1 MSKNIKNL
9 QQAAWEFATNFPSLP
24 ADDVA
29 EIRAQLVE
37 ALQTLDDHPE
47 QFMGVILSAGFKNV
61 DEDGDEGVKVIGM
74 IAGTTPALYACSLMS
89 REVSRE
95 VGDALEADGM
105 KSKLKMMSLADK
117 VAQLD
122 SAEGLRD
129 LLSGA
134 NCDCPSC
141 RAERA
146 EAEGTGTI
154 H

>member
-1 MSKNIKNL
+1 MSKNIENL
-9 QQAAWEFATNFPSLP
+9 QRTAWEFATNFPALP

-37 ALQTLDDHPE
+37 ALQTLDDRPE

-61 DEDGDEGVKVIGM
+61 DEDGDEGVKVVGM

-89 REVSRE
+89 REVSRD
-95 VGDALEADGM
+95 VGDSIESDALA
-105 KSKLKMMSLADK
+105 SKLRMMSLAEK
-117 VAQLD
+117 VTQLD

-134 NCDCPSC
+134 DCDCPKC
-141 RAERA
+141 RAERG
-146 EAEGTGTI
+146 ETSGTI